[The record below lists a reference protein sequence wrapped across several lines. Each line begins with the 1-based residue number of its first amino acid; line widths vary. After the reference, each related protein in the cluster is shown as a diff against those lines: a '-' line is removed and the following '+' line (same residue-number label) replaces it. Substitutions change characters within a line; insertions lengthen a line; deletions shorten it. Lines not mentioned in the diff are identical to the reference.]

1 VRVFVAK
8 SDLPSRVDRSH
19 AVFSARAKGWWA
31 MRGSILVAV
40 VVLFGFEG
48 SALAQTKEK
57 TPEVMVFP
65 DDQLLTTPL
74 FPDSAKIG
82 GAHRPLRVLL
92 VRPRLHFVP
101 ELLKTIENL

>member
-1 VRVFVAK
+1 
-8 SDLPSRVDRSH
+8 
-19 AVFSARAKGWWA
+19 

-57 TPEVMVFP
+57 TPEVIVFP
-65 DDQLLTTPL
+65 DDELLTTPL
-74 FPDSAKIG
+74 FPQDAKIG
-82 GAHRPLRVLL
+82 GGHPAIRVLL

>member
-1 VRVFVAK
+1 
-8 SDLPSRVDRSH
+8 
-19 AVFSARAKGWWA
+19 
-31 MRGSILVAV
+31 MRGSILVAC
-40 VVLFGFEG
+40 VVLFGVEG

-57 TPEVMVFP
+57 TPEVLVFP

-74 FPDSAKIG
+74 FPDNAKIG
-82 GAHRPLRVLL
+82 GVRHTVRVLL